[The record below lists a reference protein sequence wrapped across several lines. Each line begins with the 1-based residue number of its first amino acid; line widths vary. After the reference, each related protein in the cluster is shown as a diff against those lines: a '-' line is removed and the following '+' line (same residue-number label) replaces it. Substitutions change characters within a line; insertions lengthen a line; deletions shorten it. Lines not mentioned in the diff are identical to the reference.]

1 MTYCWQTAEFNE
13 LSLLELYAL
22 MRLRQLVFVVEQ
34 ESIYLDLDDLD
45 QAAAH
50 ILCWQGDRLLAYLR
64 CLAPGASFAESA
76 IGRIVVAPKARG
88 RNLGRE
94 LVRRGVSYNLQRWPD
109 TNIRINAQS
118 YLEDFYRNLGFAV
131 ASARYLEDGIP
142 HIQML
147 YSRPS

>member
-1 MTYCWQTAEFNE
+1 MTYHWQTCDFGS
-13 LSLLELYAL
+13 LSTLELYAAL
-22 MRLRQLVFVVEQ
+22 RLRQQIFVLEQ
-34 ESIYLDLDDLD
+34 NCLYLDLDNLD
-45 QAAAH
+45 QVAIH
-50 ILCWQGDRLLAYLR
+50 IMCWRDGQLLAYLR

-76 IGRIVVAPKARG
+76 IGRIVVAPEARG
-88 RNLGRE
+88 RDLGRE

-118 YLEDFYRNLGFAV
+118 YLEDFYCNLGFAV
-131 ASARYLEDGIP
+131 AGAQYLEDGIP